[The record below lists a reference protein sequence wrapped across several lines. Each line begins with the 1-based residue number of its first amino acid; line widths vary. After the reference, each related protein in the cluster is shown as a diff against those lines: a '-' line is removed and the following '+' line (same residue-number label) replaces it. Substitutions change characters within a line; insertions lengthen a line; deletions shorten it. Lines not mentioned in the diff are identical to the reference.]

1 MYQYVL
7 AWTGEQATA
16 VDLTTSVLRTAVD
29 RRDRLVDG
37 ADADELEVRLMALL
51 RAAVAKRRARS
62 GRPPE
67 PTAVPE
73 EFIGLFEA
81 LGRLDDT
88 QREVLVL
95 CDLLGQDPDRV
106 ARLLGCDREVLD
118 GLREAGGESLWRAM
132 NDAPED
138 AAVSTWQRLTVGA
151 ALRQAA
157 GGWLH
162 PADGAVLGYVSE
174 QLFGEAP
181 VGVPAAPSRRGAPK
195 PAPAAPAAAAE
206 AGAPAAAAKD
216 GEGGPRELSPAAIA
230 KANAKVGP
238 KAAAAAAALAQ
249 GRAAAMAADA
259 PPKATSPG
267 APAGAPPKPA
277 TPGAGPAAPGGQPGD
292 GASAP
297 VSPAAAAKA
306 AAAKAAAKL
315 GGPAAAAAP
324 AARAEAAAT
333 PRADPRAQSKAA
345 PKLQPRT
352 GADGQPPATGNGQA
366 KGNGG
371 VAAAAA
377 VAAAAG
383 QGAQPAKG
391 ATSGE
396 QPRDNA
402 SGGALAALARLRGR
416 WAAWGIAAAA
426 AAILGVVAALTLGG
440 PVSGSPDCPSALS
453 CLPSTTLAANGRDTL
468 PPGPPP
474 TDAAGNLVPTSSLAG
489 GGFVPA
495 PGFTIAS
502 GTSQTTTTGP
512 DGRVPTTTSGTATT
526 ARPPKTTKPSGSTS
540 PPTTAGPTTTDA
552 PTTTEEPTT
561 SSDTTM
567 PTLPLP

>member
-1 MYQYVL
+1 MYHYVL
-7 AWTGEQATA
+7 AWTGERATA
-16 VDLTTSVLRTAVD
+16 VDLTTSVLRTAVG
-29 RRDRLVDG
+29 RMDRLRDG

-95 CDLLGQDPDRV
+95 CDLLGQDPDRG

-118 GLREAGGESLWRAM
+118 GLREAGAESLWRAM
-132 NDAPED
+132 NGAPED

-157 GGWLH
+157 AGWLH
-162 PADGAVLGYVSE
+162 PADGAVLAYVSE
-174 QLFGEAP
+174 QLFGAAP

-195 PAPAAPAAAAE
+195 PAPIAPAAAVPAAAAE
-206 AGAPAAAAKD
+206 D
-216 GEGGPRELSPAAIA
+216 GEGGRLELSPAAIA

-238 KAAAAAAALAQ
+238 KAAAAAAALAK
-249 GRAAAMAADA
+249 GRAAATPAGA
-259 PPKATSPG
+259 PPKATSPS

-277 TPGAGPAAPGGQPGD
+277 APGARPSAAGGQPGN

-315 GGPAAAAAP
+315 GGPAAAAAAAAP
-324 AARAEAAAT
+324 AARAEAAATPRADPRAQRAT

-377 VAAAAG
+377 VAAAA
-383 QGAQPAKG
+383 
-391 ATSGE
+391 
-396 QPRDNA
+396 
-402 SGGALAALARLRGR
+402 
-416 WAAWGIAAAA
+416 
-426 AAILGVVAALTLGG
+426 
-440 PVSGSPDCPSALS
+440 
-453 CLPSTTLAANGRDTL
+453 
-468 PPGPPP
+468 
-474 TDAAGNLVPTSSLAG
+474 
-489 GGFVPA
+489 
-495 PGFTIAS
+495 
-502 GTSQTTTTGP
+502 
-512 DGRVPTTTSGTATT
+512 
-526 ARPPKTTKPSGSTS
+526 
-540 PPTTAGPTTTDA
+540 
-552 PTTTEEPTT
+552 
-561 SSDTTM
+561 
-567 PTLPLP
+567 